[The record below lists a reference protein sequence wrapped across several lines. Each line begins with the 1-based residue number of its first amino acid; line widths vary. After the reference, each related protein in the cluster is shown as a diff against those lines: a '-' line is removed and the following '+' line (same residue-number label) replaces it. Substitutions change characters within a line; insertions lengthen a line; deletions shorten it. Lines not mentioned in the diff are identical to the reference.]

1 MDAPERQLRRM
12 LMIDEALSS
21 PDGLSVA
28 DMARRMQVNPKTVRR
43 ALQGVRS
50 LGLSLKQS
58 PDVAAATAGARRYF
72 YADRRRRMFTNAMIT
87 LARETTPAKPARP
100 ARHRK

>member
-1 MDAPERQLRRM
+1 M

-58 PDVAAATAGARRYF
+58 PDVSSTTAGARRYF
-72 YADRRRRMFTNAMIT
+72 YADRRRRMFTTAMVT
-87 LARETTPAKPARP
+87 LAQETTPAKPARP
-100 ARHRK
+100 SRRRK